1 MDSGMLLHIAIGI
14 YHRALRTS
22 PRRARALLDISQE
35 LFFGYG
41 AENIAEPDVK
51 KKKSLIFI
59 YLFFYSSKNLLFKNE
74 IAGQ

>member
-22 PRRARALLDISQE
+22 PRRARALLGISQE

-51 KKKSLIFI
+51 KKRIFNF
-59 YLFFYSSKNLLFKNE
+59 LFF
-74 IAGQ
+74 